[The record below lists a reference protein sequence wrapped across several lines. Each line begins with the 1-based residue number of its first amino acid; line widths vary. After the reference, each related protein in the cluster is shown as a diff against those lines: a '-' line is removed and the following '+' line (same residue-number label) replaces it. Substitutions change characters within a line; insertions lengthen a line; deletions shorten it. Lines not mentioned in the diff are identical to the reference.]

1 MSPGPSVRVLLYH
14 PEHSLS
20 RATIDWIVDRQ
31 GYARVIVPPSLRRL
45 DALPPRALKEPF
57 SSPGTA
63 AAGLAAEAA
72 ALLGGPAPLSR
83 VVAEAVLLALL
94 EEGAV
99 IASDSAVFRALVAL
113 SSWSMNVPERPTDGL
128 LVQHLG
134 IASRLASTW
143 RESAIEAAEA
153 LLTGDPGRIARLARE
168 RRLRAR
174 RDGPERFRRLGRTSA
189 GLRPAIVYVD
199 LLAAFAAAGAPCLD
213 WLRGLERSRAEA
225 LLSVTGAVFV

>member
-1 MSPGPSVRVLLYH
+1 MSPGPSVRVLLSP

-20 RATIDWIVDRQ
+20 REPIDWIVDRQ
-31 GYARVIVPPSLRRL
+31 GYARLIVPPSLRRL

-57 SSPGTA
+57 SSPGTT

-99 IASDSAVFRALVAL
+99 IVSDTAVFRALVAL
-113 SSWSMNVPERPTDGL
+113 SSWSMSVPERPTDGL

-134 IASRLASTW
+134 IASRLASAW
-143 RESAIEAAEA
+143 SVSAIEAAEA
-153 LLTGDPGRIARLARE
+153 LVSSDNDRIARAAQG
-168 RRLRAR
+168 RRLPAR
-174 RDGPERFRRLGRTSA
+174 P
-189 GLRPAIVYVD
+189 
-199 LLAAFAAAGAPCLD
+199 
-213 WLRGLERSRAEA
+213 
-225 LLSVTGAVFV
+225 